1 MKKLLFTTA
10 LLASANVFAHVCHI
24 SLYDPYN
31 RPYLNFYS
39 YQDVNCQS
47 AANSCYKAI
56 SDNRLNPNYFKCY
69 TISMT
74 DDVQQP
80 TRPTVRDLPVNRPV
94 QPQTPVIAST
104 DTDYRRELERGETVL
119 YQGKQWLVVLES
131 NDGLFELMPVG
142 GNKKEIEK
150 NIERRNIAITRGCL
164 RDICTKT
171 SVTYKVTQTS
181 YAVEGIDW
189 NGKYILKDVISGKIV
204 TDVDYL
210 QIQKTP

>member
-1 MKKLLFTTA
+1 MKKLILTTA
-10 LLASANVFAHVCHI
+10 LLATANVYSHVCHI

-31 RPYLNFYS
+31 RPYLNFFS
-39 YQDVNCQS
+39 HQDVNCQA

-56 SDNRLNPNYFKCY
+56 SDNRLNPYYYKCY

-74 DDVQQP
+74 DDV
-80 TRPTVRDLPVNRPV
+80 VVNRPV
-94 QPQTPVIAST
+94 QPQTPVISST
-104 DTDYRRELERGETVL
+104 DTDYRRELERGETVF

-131 NDGLFELMPVG
+131 TDGLFELMPVG

-150 NIERRNIAITRGCL
+150 NIERKNIAITRGCL

>member
-31 RPYLNFYS
+31 RPYLNFFS
-39 YQDVNCQS
+39 HQDVNCQA

-56 SDNRLNPNYFKCY
+56 SDNRLNPYHYKCY

-74 DDVQQP
+74 DDVQ
-80 TRPTVRDLPVNRPV
+80 
-94 QPQTPVIAST
+94 PQNSVISAN
-104 DTDYRRELERGETVL
+104 DTDYRKELESGETVL

-131 NDGLFELMPVG
+131 TNNLFELMPVG

-150 NIERRNIAITRGCL
+150 NVERRNIAITRGCL
-164 RDICTKT
+164 RDICTKS

-181 YAVEGIDW
+181 FAVEGIDW

-204 TDVDYL
+204 SDVDYL
-210 QIQKTP
+210 QIQKP